1 MNKNTRRFGL
11 AAAGLA
17 MLCASMLCI
26 AHDGGSLPG
35 ETVATP
41 EPIDQALQATVRGHG
56 SISIGYVDTL
66 VNGFHPPHGDLFH
79 FGHVRSHSIS
89 LDVDYFVL
97 DNWSVQ
103 AGIPYIDNRFTG
115 VNPHCPTAAPPQCV
129 ANHIPVLKHPHP
141 ESEFL
146 DNGTFHGTAQ
156 DWHFGA
162 TYHANI
168 GDYFLAPSLTLYVPS
183 HDYTFFAQSAVGQ
196 DLQRVELAAT
206 LAHQFEFS
214 NLYYRIG
221 FGRAFS
227 EKTLGQSIDYNKLD
241 LELGYFIN
249 ERWTAKL
256 FATAK
261 KGNGYDGPYDPTSE
275 LFFHHDQRAPHNYAG
290 AGFGADYHVND
301 KYTLSSSLQ
310 REIWGRVIFNFEY
323 AFELRLTREF

>member
-1 MNKNTRRFGL
+1 MGKTKL
-11 AAAGLA
+11 AA
-17 MLCASMLCI
+17 CAALLLGASATSR

-35 ETVATP
+35 ETVAGP
-41 EPIDQALQATVRGHG
+41 EPIDQALHETQRGHG
-56 SISIGYVDTL
+56 SVSIGYVNTL
-66 VNGFHPPHGDLFH
+66 VNGFHAPDGSFKR
-79 FGHVRSHSIS
+79 FGHVRSQSIE
-89 LDVDYFVL
+89 LDVDYFVF
-97 DNWSVQ
+97 DKWSVQ
-103 AGIPYIDNRFTG
+103 AGIPYIANRFDGTA
-115 VNPHCPTAAPPQCV
+115 PHCPTAAPPQCV
-129 ANHIPVLKHPHP
+129 ANQIKVLKIPHP
-141 ESEFL
+141 ESQFL
-146 DNGTFHGTAQ
+146 DDGTFHGTAQ
-156 DWHFGA
+156 DWHFGV
-162 TYHANI
+162 TYHADI
-168 GDYFLAPSLTLYVPS
+168 GNYFLAPSITAYIPS

-196 DLQRVELAAT
+196 DLQRVELATT
-206 LAHQFEFS
+206 LSHQFELT

-221 FGRAFS
+221 FGRVFS

-249 ERWTAKL
+249 ERWTTKL

-310 REIWGRVIFNFEY
+310 REIWGHVIFNFKY